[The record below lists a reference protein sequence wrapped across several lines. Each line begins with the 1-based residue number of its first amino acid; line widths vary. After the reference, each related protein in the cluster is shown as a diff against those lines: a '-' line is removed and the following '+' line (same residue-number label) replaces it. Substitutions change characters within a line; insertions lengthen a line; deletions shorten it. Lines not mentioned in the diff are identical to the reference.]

1 MPQVNIKL
9 LPFKFYL
16 YSQSKYNNYL
26 YFKNLVRAVCA
37 FSCNNGECVADELCQ
52 CFDGWS
58 GERCDEGIF
67 YSFTMS

>member
-1 MPQVNIKL
+1 M
-9 LPFKFYL
+9 L
-16 YSQSKYNNYL
+16 Y
-26 YFKNLVRAVCA
+26 YFKNVVRAVCT

-58 GERCDEGIF
+58 GEHCDEGIC